1 MDTIENFL
9 GSTIQHGHHNNRIY
23 LMQLS
28 SNNIKELLSKLDE
41 LAHRHGYTKILARIP
56 AGQWHSFEHAGYI
69 KEAVIPGFFQG
80 STDGFFIAKFFDTQ
94 RGLDAPEDQLQKLI
108 AGNTEPLHGQGTELL
123 STGHIAICSP
133 ADAPAMSAIY
143 RNTFAS
149 YPFPVTDPA
158 YIQKMMA
165 EDVRYYC
172 VREEEQI
179 VALAAAEIDTT
190 HKNVEMTDFATLPM
204 WRGQGLAETLLQHMN
219 EAMSLEGLQ
228 TAYTIA
234 RAQSPGIN
242 HVFKRCGY
250 SYAGFLANNTQI
262 SGTIQSM
269 TVWYKTL

>member
-1 MDTIENFL
+1 MDTIENLL

-23 LMQLS
+23 LMQLGTS
-28 SNNIKELLSKLDE
+28 NIKELLSKLDE
-41 LAHRHGYTKILARIP
+41 LAHRHGYTKIFARIP
-56 AGQWHSFEHAGYI
+56 AEQWHRFEHSGYTI
-69 KEAVIPGFFQG
+69 EAVIPGFFKG
-80 STDGFFIAKFFDTQ
+80 STDGFFIARFLDRQ
-94 RGLDAPEDQLQKLI
+94 RGLAAPDEQLQKLI
-108 AGNTEPLHGQGTELL
+108 ACNTEPPYNQGAEPL
-123 STGHIAICSP
+123 SSGHIDICGP
-133 ADAPAMSAIY
+133 TDAPAMSALY

-172 VREEEQI
+172 VRENEQI
-179 VALAAAEIDTT
+179 VALAAAEIDQT

-204 WRGQGLAETLLQHMN
+204 WRGQGLAETLLQHMD

-262 SGTIQSM
+262 SGTIQNM